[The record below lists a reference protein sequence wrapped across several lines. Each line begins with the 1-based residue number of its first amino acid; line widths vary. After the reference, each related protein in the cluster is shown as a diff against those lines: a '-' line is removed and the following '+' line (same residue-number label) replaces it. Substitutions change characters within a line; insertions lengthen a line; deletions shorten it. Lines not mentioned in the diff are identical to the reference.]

1 MYIFFIILEIKES
14 FHKIDLNGDG
24 RLSRRELMKAAA
36 VLGMNPTDKDI
47 DAMMKDVDKNS
58 TWKLQLFSMG
68 LGLWLKC
75 YVKPAHCGGEPF
87 IIYFWFWTNCQSDW
101 LENIPNKLTM
111 TSQTFSQHKHRTAF
125 LCSLSFGIDLSIFI
139 IKQRFYSFS
148 CFSKISLCA

>member
-1 MYIFFIILEIKES
+1 MKISYFFFIILEIKES

-75 YVKPAHCGGEPF
+75 YTVVG
-87 IIYFWFWTNCQSDW
+87 
-101 LENIPNKLTM
+101 
-111 TSQTFSQHKHRTAF
+111 
-125 LCSLSFGIDLSIFI
+125 SLLSSIFGFGPTVNPI
-139 IKQRFYSFS
+139 GY
-148 CFSKISLCA
+148 KISQIN